1 MKITA
6 IKAQVKRQDR
16 YSVYVDGA
24 YSFSLSEGQL
34 VACGLHSGQEL
45 GADELA
51 QYRDESAE
59 GKLFDRL
66 LNLFSYRMRSEWEV
80 RDYLRRKQTPAEQ
93 ADRLVRRLVGLG
105 YVDDQKFA
113 QSWVES
119 RRASRSVSQRKLRA
133 ELATKRITADI
144 IDQALAADET
154 NERDVLGQL
163 VRKKRARYS
172 DDTKL
177 MQYLARQGFSYG
189 DIRDALAQTD

>member
-16 YSVYVDGA
+16 YSVYVDGT

-45 GADELA
+45 DADELA
-51 QYRDESAE
+51 KYRDESAE

-66 LNLFSYRMRSEWEV
+66 LNLLSYRIRSEWEV
-80 RDYLRRKQTPAEQ
+80 RDYLRRKRTPAEQ
-93 ADRLVRRLVGLG
+93 ADRLARRLVGLG
-105 YVDDQKFA
+105 YVNDQKFA

-119 RRASRSVSQRKLRA
+119 RRTSRSASQRKLRA
-133 ELATKRITADI
+133 ELAAKRIAADI

-154 NERDVLGQL
+154 NERDVLDQL

-189 DIRDALAQTD
+189 DIRDALAQAD